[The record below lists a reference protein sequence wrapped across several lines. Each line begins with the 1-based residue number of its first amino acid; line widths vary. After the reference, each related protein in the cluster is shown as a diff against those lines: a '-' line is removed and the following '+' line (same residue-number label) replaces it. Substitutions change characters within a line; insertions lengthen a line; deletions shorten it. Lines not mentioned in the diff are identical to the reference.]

1 MSNGDGLGRAVTGA
15 LGYLLK
21 HAHLRLEAATAQA
34 LQPFGIDP
42 RALGVLR
49 VLASREP
56 TSQQEVAQLLS
67 VDRTTMVALLDALEG
82 QGIVARRPQTAD
94 RRRNVV
100 ELTKSGRQVF
110 QQAQKAAE
118 EAEQHFLGPLDQP
131 AAQQMREALHVV
143 VTAEREQSTGGMPR

>member
-1 MSNGDGLGRAVTGA
+1 MSSDEGQGREVADV

-21 HAHLRLEAATAQA
+21 HAHLQLDAATTTA
-34 LQPFGIDP
+34 LAPFGIDP

-56 TSQQEVAQLLS
+56 TSQQEVAQLLG

-82 QGIVARRPQTAD
+82 KGIVSRRPQAGD

-100 ELTKSGRQVF
+100 ELTESGRDVF
-110 QQAQKAAE
+110 HRAE
-118 EAEQHFLGPLDQP
+118 ETAKRTEQEFLAPLAPRD
-131 AAQQMREALHVV
+131 AQHLRNALHVL
-143 VTAEREQSTGGMPR
+143 VTHSHSSAPDAT